1 MRQQGVPVQ
10 RKRRGRVTA
19 TCALPTCGQTF
30 ETVQSQI
37 DRGNGKFCSKA
48 CYHRDRRMTMDE
60 PGRICTRCKAWK
72 PAAQFGENPQ
82 RPGRLRPHCD
92 PCRTEYE
99 RARRA
104 RNPELAAS
112 KRLAVTL
119 ARYGLTIADYDRM
132 LAAQHGVCLICGSDQ
147 PGGGHFRLVVD
158 HCHATGRVRGLLCN
172 LCNRGLGAFRDD
184 PALLA
189 SAIRYLGLPLAS

>member
-1 MRQQGVPVQ
+1 MRAQEALVQ

-19 TCALPTCGQTF
+19 TCALATCGKTF

-37 DRGNGKFCSKA
+37 DRGNGRFCSKA
-48 CYHRDRRMTMDE
+48 CYHRARRVPLE
-60 PGRICTRCKAWK
+60 QEGRTCTRCQEWK

-92 PCRTEYE
+92 GCRKDYE
-99 RARRA
+99 RERKNRD
-104 RNPELAAS
+104 PQAAVA

-119 ARYGLTIADYDRM
+119 GRYGLTIADYDRM
-132 LAAQHGVCLICGSDQ
+132 VTAQQGVCWICTRPPS
-147 PGGGHFRLVVD
+147 GGGHRRLVVD

-184 PALLA
+184 PTLLA
-189 SAIRYLGLPLAS
+189 SAIRYLALPSAS